1 VWTEKIGDRLD
12 TPSRKEVTQIM
23 RELMLLAGV
32 ALFAGAF
39 YVIWKGSSPS
49 RDLDSQRD
57 LRSVRRVTNSK
68 DYWDDIKPK

>member
-1 VWTEKIGDRLD
+1 MTEEFGYRFDSF
-12 TPSRKEVTQIM
+12 SRKELTQIM

-39 YVIWKGSSPS
+39 YVIRKASGPS

-57 LRSVRRVTNSK
+57 LRSVRRVANSK